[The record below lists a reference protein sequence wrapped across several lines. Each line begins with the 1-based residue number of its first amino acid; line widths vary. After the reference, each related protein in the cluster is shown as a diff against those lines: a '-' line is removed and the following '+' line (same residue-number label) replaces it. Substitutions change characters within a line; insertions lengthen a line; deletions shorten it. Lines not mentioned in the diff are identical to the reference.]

1 MLLKDGQ
8 VTEAGPS
15 WEGRVGKVIFDNKT
29 NGMVAPSLNGI

>member
-1 MLLKDGQ
+1 MQ
-8 VTEAGPS
+8 TSAVGPS